1 MEIILHNNQTSL
13 FGNNNNNQ
21 TNNLF
26 GNNNNNNNSNSL
38 FGNNNTIYNNNGLF
52 SSNNNSIFNNNNI
65 NKNSNIPQN
74 FIPSFSIL
82 QPLNLTS
89 TNDINAFSSNP
100 IKNYIFGQD
109 NSKGLLTEYL
119 EKLNSYKSN
128 LFNNNSNENYDDYK
142 DYNEF
147 KEFLNY
153 KRMSRKYKYNEI
165 YNNESLF
172 SDNNLLNINVSKS
185 FSPKKNEIIVS
196 NNKNPKI
203 KDLIEPIR
211 SDFYHKNIYDLK
223 YKKAHSYDNTYKLER
238 KIMTNLET
246 SFNKNLELEDFPHHN
261 KPVNNYLN
269 IHIQILQPYRVT
281 FSLTLT
287 KNTKF
292 ILFKQSICD
301 TLKKKNNNY
310 KNLTINSFILMKKY
324 SILKENTLISEC
336 DLNNEDTLFIIL
348 KESLETNNYNT
359 NNIENN
365 KNKNELAPI
374 DKLPHF
380 TKPGYKIEPNLQC
393 IYRMTLEE
401 LENVKNFTISNE
413 FGKIVF
419 NEPVDLTNINLDKIV
434 EISPGNANIYFK
446 SSNLSPNK
454 KILNKK
460 ATITLYKIE
469 NRKEDNNNDLLSLE
483 YQKNKIDIIGG
494 EFISYDKENKEFIY
508 KVEHF

>member
-1 MEIILHNNQTSL
+1 MD
-13 FGNNNNNQ
+13 
-21 TNNLF
+21 
-26 GNNNNNNNSNSL
+26 NNNNNSNSL

-434 EISPGNANIYFK
+434 DISPGNANIYFK